1 MDHFYGWRSNA
12 SKLQSHYEETVYFLP
27 PNSQKFLV
35 LIRSSLKGWRA
46 QMTLNSPS
54 GFELVYQPSYY
65 QI

>member
-1 MDHFYGWRSNA
+1 MDHFYGWPSNT

-35 LIRSSLKGWRA
+35 LIRSNLKGWRA
-46 QMTLNSPS
+46 QMTLKSPS